1 MSAARRKIEGAAAA
15 DLPFASIIVP
25 HYHDL
30 DGLARCLAAL
40 DAQTYPAARFEIVVA
55 DNASPEGREAVEA
68 AVRGRARLVIVPERG
83 AGPARNGAVAVAGGD
98 VLAFIDSDCVPE
110 PDWLRAGVEALR
122 RGDFA
127 GGRVRVLI
135 ETPGRPRPTEAFEA
149 VFAFDNR
156 RYVEKMGFTVTANL
170 FCPRAL
176 FAKVG
181 GFRVGVSE
189 DLDWSLRARA
199 AGFQIVY
206 APLAVVGH
214 PARRSWEDLIAKWR
228 RLNAET
234 FGLSAGR
241 PGRSLRWILR
251 SLLLPASALA
261 HTPRV
266 IASPALTSWP
276 QRWAALGVL
285 YRLRLWRLIDA
296 LSLVGPARRRP

>member
-1 MSAARRKIEGAAAA
+1 MNAASGKFEG
-15 DLPFASIIVP
+15 LPGAGLPLVSVIVP

-30 DGLARCLAAL
+30 GGLGRCLAGLA
-40 DAQTYPAARFEIVVA
+40 AQTYRADRFEIVVA

-68 AVRGRARLVIVPERG
+68 IVAGRARLVVVPEKG
-83 AGPARNGAVAVAGGD
+83 AGPARNGGVAVAGGD

-110 PDWLRAGVEALR
+110 PDWLRAGVEALD

-135 ETPGRPRPTEAFEA
+135 ETPGKPRPTEAFEA

-156 RYVEKMGFTVTANL
+156 RYVESMGFTVTANL

-176 FAKVG
+176 FSKVG

-189 DLDWSLRARA
+189 DLEWSLRARA
-199 AGFQIVY
+199 CGYRIVY

-214 PARRSWEDLIAKWR
+214 PARRSWDELIAKWR

-261 HTPRV
+261 HTPKV

-296 LSLVGPARRRP
+296 LSLVGPARRS

>member
-1 MSAARRKIEGAAAA
+1 MNAASGKIQSVAGAAR
-15 DLPFASIIVP
+15 PFVSVIVP

-30 DGLARCLAAL
+30 VGLALCLTGL
-40 DAQTYPAARFEIVVA
+40 GAQTYPADQFEIVVA
-55 DNASPEGREAVEA
+55 DNASPEGREAVDA
-68 AVRGRARLVIVPERG
+68 IVGGQARLVVVPEKG
-83 AGPARNGAVAVAGGD
+83 AGPARNGGVAVARGE

-110 PDWLRAGVEALR
+110 PDWLRAGVEALA

-135 ETPGRPRPTEAFEA
+135 ETPGMPRPTEAFEA

-156 RYVEKMGFTVTANL
+156 RYVERMGFTVTANL

-176 FAKVG
+176 FARVG

-234 FGLSAGR
+234 FGLSAGQ

-251 SLLLPASALA
+251 SLLLPASALV
-261 HTPRV
+261 HTPKV

-285 YRLRLWRLIDA
+285 YRLRLWRFIDA
-296 LSLVGPARRRP
+296 LSLVGPARRS